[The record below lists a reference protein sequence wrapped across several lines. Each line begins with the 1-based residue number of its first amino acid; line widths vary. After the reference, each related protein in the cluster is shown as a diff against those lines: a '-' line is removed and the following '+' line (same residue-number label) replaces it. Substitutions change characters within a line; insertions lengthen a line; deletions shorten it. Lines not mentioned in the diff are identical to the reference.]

1 MAEVDFLITLTSVG
15 AVADARELRDVAIAA
30 STNLLTSPSAP
41 FAAEDVGKPIVI
53 GGAGASGAK
62 LKTTI
67 ASFVT
72 ATEVTLAD
80 SAATTVVD
88 SGAAYGTDC
97 GPALGA
103 ALDALGASRGGTLVI
118 DGLFFLATPVD
129 KSFGGETAGIWAR
142 VIGTGTDSAIW
153 IGTDATADAISL
165 VSGAVEFR
173 NINLI
178 GVPGASRDARRVIN
192 LSALNAS
199 FEECGFYGLTGQE
212 AIVYADF
219 CSLDTR
225 ACLFGGCFVGAGTG
239 GYVNSVV
246 DNKNWYAFR
255 DDDSLFID
263 YGYFRGQYYSKSGF
277 SSTLAWVRA
286 DTPNG
291 ADGARGES
299 VFRLRGTQLD
309 EGALHGLVAKPSSGS
324 IAHVHL
330 LGLRQNVTP
339 ADSGRGV
346 HCQNV
351 QSVLME
357 QCWQGWASTSALVG
371 HFQDCGTVTIDSL
384 KLSDSVN
391 RLSATNVT
399 ALILKDTSGVTSFAF
414 SNVNFIPVTS
424 RYADVSLVKEG
435 AVADSDF
442 QAAPAV
448 GTLAFDRTNNR
459 LYLKRVTAGGWIYFD
474 MDGGDPFGPELVVNG
489 TFADG
494 TTGWTPFN
502 SAQLSV
508 VSGALRITNGA
519 SHGRAY
525 QAVPTTIGQQYQVSA
540 GIVGGNGAPLVRVGT
555 TQGANTYAQFT
566 GTGGTATFVAT
577 TATTYIT
584 LMLSSDVVGRY
595 ADFDNV
601 SLRGL

>member
-1 MAEVDFLITLTSVG
+1 MSEHNLTSFG
-15 AVADARELRDVAIAA
+15 AVADAREIRDAAIVA
-30 STNLLTSPSAP
+30 STNVLTSVSAP

-67 ASFVT
+67 ASFV
-72 ATEVTLAD
+72 APTEVTLAD
-80 SAATTVVD
+80 SAATTVTAA
-88 SGAAYGTDC
+88 GAAFGTDC
-97 GPALGA
+97 GPALDS
-103 ALDALGASRGGTLVI
+103 ALDALGASEGGTLVI
-118 DGLFFLATPVD
+118 DGLFFLATPVA
-129 KSFGGETAGIWAR
+129 KSFGNETAGIWLR
-142 VIGTGTDSAIW
+142 VIGTGSDSGIW
-153 IGTDATADAISL
+153 IGTAATSDAIGL
-165 VSGAVEFR
+165 VAGAVEFR

-178 GVPGASRDARRVIN
+178 GVPGATRDARRVIS
-192 LSALNAS
+192 LSSLDAS
-199 FEECGFYGLTGQE
+199 FDECGFFGLTGQE
-212 AIVYADF
+212 AIVYADG
-219 CSLDTR
+219 CSLDMR
-225 ACLFGGCFVGAGTG
+225 ACVFGGCFVGAGTG

-246 DNKNWYAFR
+246 DNKNWFAFR
-255 DDDSLFID
+255 DDDSRFID
-263 YGYFRGQYYSKSGF
+263 YGYFRGGYYSKSGF

-309 EGALHGLVAKPSSGS
+309 EGALHGIVAKPTSGN

-339 ADSGRGV
+339 ADGGRGV
-346 HCQNV
+346 HCQGV
-351 QSVLME
+351 QWVLME
-357 QCWQGWASTSALVG
+357 QCWQGWANTNALVG

-399 ALILKDTSGVTSFAF
+399 ALILKDTSGVTSFTF
-414 SNVNFIPVTS
+414 SNVNFVPVSS
-424 RYADVSLVKEG
+424 RYGDVSLVKEG

-442 QAAPAV
+442 PAAPAT
-448 GTLAFDRTNNR
+448 GTLAFDRNANR
-459 LYLKRVTAGGWIYFD
+459 LYIKRLAAGGWIYFD

-489 TFADG
+489 SFDNG
-494 TTGWTPFN
+494 TTGWTAVN
-502 SAQLSV
+502 SGQLSV

-519 SHGRAY
+519 AFGRAY
-525 QAVPTTIGQQYQVSA
+525 QAVPTTVGQQYQVSV

-555 TQGANTYAQFT
+555 TQGAATYSQLT
-566 GTGGTATFVAT
+566 GTGGTATFVAA
-577 TATTYIT
+577 TALTYIT

-601 SLRGL
+601 SLRAL

>member
-1 MAEVDFLITLTSVG
+1 MSEYTLTSFG
-15 AVADARELRDVAIAA
+15 AVANARELRDAAIAA
-30 STNLLTSPSAP
+30 SSNTLTSPSAP
-41 FAAEDVGKPIVI
+41 FVAGDVGKPIVI

-67 ASFVT
+67 ASFVS

-80 SAATTVVD
+80 SAATSVTGA
-88 SGAAYGTDC
+88 GAAYGTDC
-97 GPALGA
+97 GPALDA
-103 ALDALGASRGGTLVI
+103 ALDALGTARGGTLII

-129 KSFGGETAGIWAR
+129 KAFGGETAGIWTR
-142 VIGTGTDSAIW
+142 VIGTGSDSAIW
-153 IGTDATADAISL
+153 IGTAATVDAINL
-165 VSGAVEFR
+165 HSGAIEFR
-173 NINLI
+173 NFSLI
-178 GVPGASRDARRVIN
+178 GVPGATRDARRVIN
-192 LSALNAS
+192 LTELSAS
-199 FEECGFYGLTGQE
+199 FVEVGFYGLTGQE
-212 AIVYADF
+212 AVIYATS

-225 ACLFGGCFVGAGTG
+225 GCLFGGCFVGAGTG

-255 DDDSLFID
+255 DDDSRFID

-309 EGALHGLVAKPSSGS
+309 EGALHGIVAKPTSGS
-324 IAHVHL
+324 IAHVQL

-351 QSVLME
+351 QWVLME
-357 QCWQGWASTSALVG
+357 QCWQGWASTNALVG
-371 HFQDCGTVTIDSL
+371 HFQDCGTVMIDSL

-399 ALILKDTSGVTSFAF
+399 ALTLKDTNGITGFTF

-435 AVADSDF
+435 TVADSDF
-442 QAAPAV
+442 PAAPAM

-459 LYLKRVTAGGWIYFD
+459 LYIKRMAAGGWIYFD

-489 TFADG
+489 TFDSG

-508 VSGALRITNGA
+508 VSGALRITNA
-519 SHGRAY
+519 AAHGRAY
-525 QAVPTTIGQQYQVSA
+525 QAVPTVIGQQYQVSA
-540 GIVGGNGAPLVRVGT
+540 GIGGGNGAPLVRVGT
-555 TQGANTYAQFT
+555 TQGANNYAQFT

-577 TATTYIT
+577 TTTTYVT
-584 LMLSSDVVGRY
+584 LMLSSDIVGRY
-595 ADFDNV
+595 NDFDNV
-601 SLRGL
+601 TMRAL

>member
-1 MAEVDFLITLTSVG
+1 MSEYTLTSYG
-15 AVADARELRDVAIAA
+15 AVSDARELRDVAIVA
-30 STNLLTSPSAP
+30 STNVLTSLSAP
-41 FAAEDVGKPIVI
+41 FAAGDVGKPIVI

-62 LKTTI
+62 LNTTI
-67 ASFVT
+67 ASFVS

-80 SAATTVVD
+80 SAGTTVTD
-88 SGAAYGTDC
+88 GGAAYGTDC
-97 GPALGA
+97 GPALDA
-103 ALDALGASRGGTLVI
+103 ALAALGASRGGTLVI

-129 KSFGGETAGIWAR
+129 HSFGSETAGIWAR
-142 VIGTGTDSAIW
+142 LIGTGSDSAIW
-153 IGTDATADAISL
+153 IGTAATADAISI
-165 VSGAVEFR
+165 VAGAIEFR
-173 NINLI
+173 NFSLV

-212 AIVYADF
+212 AIVYADS

-225 ACLFGGCFVGAGTG
+225 ACLFGGCFVGSGTG

-255 DDDSLFID
+255 DDDSQFID

-309 EGALHGLVAKPSSGS
+309 EGALHGIVVKPTSGV

-351 QSVLME
+351 QSVMME
-357 QCWQGWASTSALVG
+357 QCWQGWASTNALVG

-391 RLSATNVT
+391 RLSATNVG
-399 ALILKDTSGVTSFAF
+399 ALTLKDTNGVTGFTF

-424 RYADVSLVKEG
+424 RYADVTLVKDG

-442 QAAPAV
+442 PAAPAV
-448 GTLAFDRTNNR
+448 GTLAFDRSNNR
-459 LYLKRVTAGGWIYFD
+459 LYIKRIPAGGWIYFD

-489 TFADG
+489 TFDNG

-508 VSGALRITNGA
+508 VSGALRITNA
-519 SHGRAY
+519 PAHGRAY
-525 QAVPTTIGQQYQVSA
+525 QAVPTTVGQQYQVSA
-540 GIVGGNGAPLVRVGT
+540 GIVGGNGAPLVRIGT
-555 TQGANTYAQFT
+555 TQGANSYAQFT
-566 GTGGTATFVAT
+566 GTGGTATFIAST
-577 TATTYIT
+577 TTTYIS
-584 LMLSSDVVGRY
+584 LMLSSDIAGRY

-601 SLRGL
+601 SLRAL